1 MEAVPLLLSL
11 IALAIVSMDL
21 ALAIVWN
28 RSARYTWSR
37 TCVVFTATLLGA
49 VVVFALDQYSYLA
62 FSGQAQYVLHYV
74 WEILLTADS
83 AFILGMLPFFASW
96 IIARPMAGYE
106 KALAI
111 ILAALYVGDS
121 IAWIIIP
128 MQIFSMLQYAVWM
141 VSVTYCIV
149 IMSQARSSV
158 EDKSVRTMCMTLVII
173 SLAMLPVIILAM
185 VFSHLRELS
194 IPIVSLAYTIAILV
208 FLFIA
213 IARTTGRKEEET
225 PENRE
230 LSFAKAMEMYHITE
244 REAEVVKL
252 IKKGLT
258 NKEIASELDISVNTV
273 NNHIANIFAKTE
285 VRSRIDLLNLLQE
298 ASW

>member
-49 VVVFALDQYSYLA
+49 VVGFALDQYSYLA

-128 MQIFSMLQYAVWM
+128 MQIFSMLQYAIWM

-158 EDKSVRTMCMTLVII
+158 EDKSVRTMCLTLVII

-213 IARTTGRKEEET
+213 IAQRRRRRTGSSHLPRQWRCTTSR
-225 PENRE
+225 RE
-230 LSFAKAMEMYHITE
+230 K
-244 REAEVVKL
+244 R
-252 IKKGLT
+252 
-258 NKEIASELDISVNTV
+258 
-273 NNHIANIFAKTE
+273 
-285 VRSRIDLLNLLQE
+285 RS
-298 ASW
+298 SS

>member
-62 FSGQAQYVLHYV
+62 FSGTARYVLHYV
-74 WEILLTADS
+74 WELLLVADS

-111 ILAALYVGDS
+111 AFALLYAADS
-121 IAWIIIP
+121 IAWIFIP
-128 MQIFSMLQYAVWM
+128 MQVFSILQYVIWM
-141 VSVTYCIV
+141 ISVTYCIV
-149 IMSQARSSV
+149 IMSRV
-158 EDKSVRTMCMTLVII
+158 RDTIEDRSVRTMCKTLVII
-173 SLAMLPVIILAM
+173 SLAMLPVIILPM
-185 VFSHLRELS
+185 LFSQFRELS

-213 IARTTGRKEEET
+213 ISRSEKKGEAT
-225 PENRE
+225 PESKE
-230 LSFAKAMEMYHITE
+230 ISFAKAMDKYHITE
-244 REAEVVKL
+244 READVVRL

>member
-49 VVVFALDQYSYLA
+49 VVGFALDQYSYLA
-62 FSGQAQYVLHYV
+62 FSGTARQVLHYV

-96 IIARPMAGYE
+96 IIARPMGGQE

-111 ILAALYVGDS
+111 ALAVLYVADS
-121 IAWIIIP
+121 IAWIVFP
-128 MQIFSMLQYAVWM
+128 MQIFSILQYAIWM
-141 VSVTYCIV
+141 ISVTYCIV
-149 IMSQARSSV
+149 IMSRV
-158 EDKSVRTMCMTLVII
+158 RNTIEDRSVRTMCKTLVII
-173 SLAMLPVIILAM
+173 SLAMIPVIILPM
-185 VFSHLRELS
+185 IFSQFRELS

-213 IARTTGRKEEET
+213 ISRTEKKTEES

-230 LSFAKAMEMYHITE
+230 ISFAKAMESYHITE
-244 REAEVVKL
+244 REAEVIKL

>member
-49 VVVFALDQYSYLA
+49 VVGFALDQYSYLA

-128 MQIFSMLQYAVWM
+128 MQIFSMLQYAIWM

-149 IMSQARSSV
+149 I
-158 EDKSVRTMCMTLVII
+158 I
-173 SLAMLPVIILAM
+173 
-185 VFSHLRELS
+185 
-194 IPIVSLAYTIAILV
+194 
-208 FLFIA
+208 
-213 IARTTGRKEEET
+213 
-225 PENRE
+225 
-230 LSFAKAMEMYHITE
+230 
-244 REAEVVKL
+244 EVM
-252 IKKGLT
+252 
-258 NKEIASELDISVNTV
+258 
-273 NNHIANIFAKTE
+273 
-285 VRSRIDLLNLLQE
+285 R
-298 ASW
+298 

>member
-49 VVVFALDQYSYLA
+49 VVGFALD
-62 FSGQAQYVLHYV
+62 GQAQYVLHYV

-96 IIARPMAGYE
+96 IIARPMAGSE

-194 IPIVSLAYTIAILV
+194 IPIVSLTYTIAILV
-208 FLFIA
+208 FLFIAIAIA